1 MYIKKYRRYIY
12 TSFSGDGDFS
22 FVPLHKGLAKDVL
35 FVYNISVTEKM
46 TAWFGNAIDEKKEER
61 EEAV

>member
-1 MYIKKYRRYIY
+1 MLCE
-12 TSFSGDGDFS
+12 
-22 FVPLHKGLAKDVL
+22 LHLHYSNPIAKDFRLAVL

-46 TAWFGNAIDEKKEER
+46 TAWFGNVIDGKKEER

>member
-1 MYIKKYRRYIY
+1 MHIKKYRWYIY
-12 TSFSGDGDFS
+12 TPFPGGGDFS
-22 FVPLHKGLAKDVL
+22 FVPLHKGLAKDAL
-35 FVYNISVTEKM
+35 FVYNISITEKM

>member
-1 MYIKKYRRYIY
+1 MHIKKYRRYIY
-12 TSFSGDGDFS
+12 TSFPEDEVFF
-22 FVPLHKGLAKDVL
+22 FVPLHKGLAKEVL

-46 TAWFGNAIDEKKEER
+46 TAWFGNVIDEKKEER